1 MPVETSGETASG
13 GGAGARAAVFD
24 LDGTL
29 ADTAPDLIGAANDL
43 LVEQGLAA
51 LDPTTARNTAG
62 RGGKALIS
70 LGHERAGHPLD
81 SSAVEDLFPRY
92 LQLYEARIDAESRLF
107 PGVEAALDRLEAEGW
122 RLGVCTNKPERLA
135 RLLLDRLGLL
145 HRFAALLGADTLPV
159 KKPDPR
165 HLLET
170 IARLGAAPERSV
182 LIGDSQTDRDAARNA
197 EVKIVLVSFG
207 YALSP
212 PASLKPDALIDGF
225 AELHGALN
233 GLSL

>member
-1 MPVETSGETASG
+1 MPDKP
-13 GGAGARAAVFD
+13 RAAIFD

-43 LVEQGLAA
+43 LAERGLAA
-51 LDPTTARNTAG
+51 LDPASARSTAG

-70 LGHERAGHPLD
+70 LGHEKAGAPLGAAEVD
-81 SSAVEDLFPRY
+81 ALFPRY
-92 LQLYEARIDAESRLF
+92 LEIYESRIDQDSRLF
-107 PGVEAALDRLEAEGW
+107 PGVEAALQRLDDAGW
-122 RLGVCTNKPERLA
+122 RLGVCTNKSERLA
-135 RLLLDRLGLL
+135 RLLLDRFGLL
-145 HRFAALLGADTLPV
+145 DRFEALLGADTLPV

-170 IARLGAAPERSV
+170 IERLGGAPERSV

-212 PASLKPDALIDGF
+212 PAGLKPDAMIEHFDHLDP
-225 AELHGALN
+225 ALQR
-233 GLSL
+233 LAL